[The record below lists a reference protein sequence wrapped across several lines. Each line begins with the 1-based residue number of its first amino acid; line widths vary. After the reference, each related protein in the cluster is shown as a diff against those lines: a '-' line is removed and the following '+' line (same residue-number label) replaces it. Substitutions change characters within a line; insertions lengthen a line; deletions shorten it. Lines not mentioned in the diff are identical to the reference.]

1 MPLYLAYTEAVPDG
15 VQELVRVEADS
26 PDLYGILFFDATDRL
41 IQVVAGQAASGP
53 PYWGTENWSLANLPR
68 AQQSS
73 TELIGPALPQ
83 QGQPGWL
90 LIRQPLRYLFD
101 EGAEGAVGLHVRLA
115 SLTEQIRM
123 ENLAG
128 VVKPFLRAPD
138 GVLLDPTGMAV
149 PDEPAGL
156 VRGPEVFPGWHI
168 DYVITAADILSPLRN
183 AQLGMY
189 GLACLMVLGTVLL
202 FWALARSLRR
212 RIDRLVEGAEAFSSG
227 DLHFQL
233 DVPGPRKDEIDQ
245 VAYAFNAMAQRL
257 REMIQR
263 TIQVEKMAVLGE
275 FATGVAHEVRN
286 PLATIKLTVQA
297 LERRETDMRRRG
309 LLQDV
314 EGEIDRLNRVVGD
327 LLDYGRPVAAEPEHF
342 EVRRAFRQAVA
353 MTSNRARELGITV
366 TASGDSRLVLY
377 ANPDQVAQCL
387 VNLLSNAI
395 EACGGVGGARGSVRL
410 RAHREGARIRVDVT
424 DDGIGVASG
433 VLPRITEPFFT
444 TRAKGTGLGLSIT
457 RQLVLLNGGDM
468 GIESEPGEG
477 TTVTLLLPASDHVN
491 NLQKHYHADTNTNY

>member
-1 MPLYLAYTEAVPDG
+1 
-15 VQELVRVEADS
+15 
-26 PDLYGILFFDATDRL
+26 
-41 IQVVAGQAASGP
+41 
-53 PYWGTENWSLANLPR
+53 
-68 AQQSS
+68 
-73 TELIGPALPQ
+73 
-83 QGQPGWL
+83 
-90 LIRQPLRYLFD
+90 
-101 EGAEGAVGLHVRLA
+101 
-115 SLTEQIRM
+115 
-123 ENLAG
+123 
-128 VVKPFLRAPD
+128 
-138 GVLLDPTGMAV
+138 
-149 PDEPAGL
+149 
-156 VRGPEVFPGWHI
+156 
-168 DYVITAADILSPLRN
+168 
-183 AQLGMY
+183 
-189 GLACLMVLGTVLL
+189 VLL